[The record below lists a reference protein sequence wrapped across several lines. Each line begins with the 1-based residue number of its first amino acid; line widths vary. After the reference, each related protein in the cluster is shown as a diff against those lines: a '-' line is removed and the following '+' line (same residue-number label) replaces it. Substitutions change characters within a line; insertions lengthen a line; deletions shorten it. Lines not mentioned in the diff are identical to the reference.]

1 MESIHEA
8 YAVAL
13 DEDGKTIL
21 SIGNPDYITC
31 IRSALKPF
39 QASAAIAE
47 GATDDAG
54 FISEEIALMCAS
66 HNGEKIHVQ
75 TAMGMAKKLK
85 LNQSHYECGSH
96 YPHNKETREEM
107 RKLNIKATPL
117 HNNCSG
123 KHVGMLALKQS
134 PQLF

>member
-1 MESIHEA
+1 MKLICKVTRGKEVVSFHEA

-13 DEDGKTIL
+13 DEDGKIIL

-39 QASAAIAE
+39 QASVAIYE

-66 HNGEKIHVQ
+66 HNGEKIHIK
-75 TAMGMAKKLK
+75 TAMAMAKKL
-85 LNQSHYECGSH
+85 
-96 YPHNKETREEM
+96 
-107 RKLNIKATPL
+107 
-117 HNNCSG
+117 
-123 KHVGMLALKQS
+123 
-134 PQLF
+134 

>member
-1 MESIHEA
+1 MKLVCKVTRGEKTESLHEV

-21 SIGNPDYITC
+21 SIGSPDYITC

-39 QASAAIAE
+39 QASASILE

-66 HNGEKIHVQ
+66 HNGEKIHVEI
-75 TAMGMAKKLK
+75 AMAMAKKLGF
-85 LNQSHYECGSH
+85 ND
-96 YPHNKETREEM
+96 
-107 RKLNIKATPL
+107 
-117 HNNCSG
+117 
-123 KHVGMLALKQS
+123 
-134 PQLF
+134 